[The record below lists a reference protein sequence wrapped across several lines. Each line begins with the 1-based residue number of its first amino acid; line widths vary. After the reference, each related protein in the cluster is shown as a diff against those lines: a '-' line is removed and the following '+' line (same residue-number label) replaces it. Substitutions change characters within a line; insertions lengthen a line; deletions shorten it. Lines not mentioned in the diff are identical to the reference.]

1 MNKGFFSTYF
11 FDAIGH
17 HYADFKGKSSRKEFW
32 LFVLCNFLIAIA
44 VSMLGS
50 LINPLVGAAIS
61 LLLGLALFIPTLAL
75 YVRRMHD
82 IGKSGW
88 WVLISM
94 VPLVGAIWFLV
105 LLCKKG
111 ESNGAKSKWNWL
123 DTVIMVIVGLS
134 FIALPVSS
142 MLGHKASS
150 SLFDSIEEGLEDFEI
165 PGEDNAVSEEN
176 DELSDATTDDA
187 ECASAK
193 TSNGKTYY
201 IYDDPEFDYSED
213 LEYCFIVGTDKKW
226 DVITARNGEL
236 GQRGDQTILLFD
248 IPSKKEECIPL
259 LSASQIFDKYSGI
272 CAINS
277 TYITLYPSSE
287 FRDILYFYL
296 YLGPG
301 YEYNFYGKVDAK
313 TKQFSVFN
321 GTLIGMINDGSYKG
335 CFLKVDEDGA
345 KVCRQSE
352 NCSGDEDEVE
362 AIFDVSDYFD
372 GKTNYDLG
380 NNEEFDNTVIEWLE
394 AQ

>member
-82 IGKSGW
+82 IGKSGD
-88 WVLISM
+88 
-94 VPLVGAIWFLV
+94 
-105 LLCKKG
+105 
-111 ESNGAKSKWNWL
+111 GAKSKWNWL
-123 DTVIMVIVGLS
+123 DTVIMVIVGFS
-134 FIALPVSS
+134 VIALPVSS

-150 SLFDSIEEGLEDFEI
+150 SLYDCIEEGFGDFEK
-165 PGEDNAVSEEN
+165 GDEDDSVSEDTE
-176 DELSDATTDDA
+176 DLSEITDDA
-187 ECASAK
+187 ECASTK
-193 TSNGKTYY
+193 TSDGKTYY
-201 IYDDPEFDYSED
+201 IYDDPEFAYSED

-287 FRDILYFYL
+287 FRDILYF
-296 YLGPG
+296 
-301 YEYNFYGKVDAK
+301 
-313 TKQFSVFN
+313 
-321 GTLIGMINDGSYKG
+321 
-335 CFLKVDEDGA
+335 
-345 KVCRQSE
+345 
-352 NCSGDEDEVE
+352 
-362 AIFDVSDYFD
+362 
-372 GKTNYDLG
+372 
-380 NNEEFDNTVIEWLE
+380 
-394 AQ
+394 

>member
-1 MNKGFFSTYF
+1 MNKGFFNTYF

-17 HYADFKGKSSRKEFW
+17 HYADFKGKTSRNEFW
-32 LFVLCNFLIAIA
+32 LFVLCYFIIALA
-44 VSMLGS
+44 VSLLGS
-50 LINPLVGAAIS
+50 LINLLVGAAIS
-61 LLLGLALFIPTLAL
+61 LLLGFALFIPMLAL

-88 WVLISM
+88 WLLISM
-94 VPLVGAIWFLV
+94 VPLVGAVWFLV

-111 ESNGAKSKWNWL
+111 ESDGAKSKWDWL

-134 FIALPVSS
+134 VIALPVSS

-150 SLFDSIEEGLEDFEI
+150 SPFDSIEEGIESFEMLDED
-165 PGEDNAVSEEN
+165 DNVSEED
-176 DELSDATTDDA
+176 DELSEATDDA

-193 TSNGKTYY
+193 TSGGKTYY
-201 IYDDPEFDYSED
+201 IYDDPEFAYSED

-226 DVITARNGEL
+226 DVLTARNGEL

-248 IPSKKEECIPL
+248 IPGNKEECIPL
-259 LSASQIFDKYSGI
+259 LSASRIFDKYSGLN
-272 CAINS
+272 AINS
-277 TYITLYPSSE
+277 TYITLYPSSK

-321 GTLIGMINDGSYKG
+321 GTLVGMINDGLYKG

-352 NCSGDEDEVE
+352 NCSGDEDDIE
-362 AIFDVSDYFD
+362 AIFDISDYFD
-372 GKTNYDLG
+372 GKTNSDLG